1 MRRFFLAAPICVVF
15 SIACGAPARRAAL
28 PSPAVAVA
36 SASAAPS
43 AVPPPPATDDP
54 APKQKMSHCG
64 MLIDG
69 PAVDRAFLEK
79 PTTIH
84 AGVGT
89 MTFEVTTSS
98 KEAKAFFNQ
107 GLAYLHSYVWLE
119 AARSFHQALRID
131 PNLAMAW
138 WGLSRA
144 EGRMAQRLHA
154 KESIERAKELAPHAT
169 PRERRYIDLRAQQME
184 AAQAPQGPEA
194 EKKHAEYKAALE
206 KALADDPSDAE
217 MWVLRGNTE
226 EPGAGGIGQAGTM
239 AAVAFYESALARDPK
254 HLGAHHYLVHAF
266 ENSGRAAEAAAHAR
280 IYAAAAFNVAHAQH
294 MLGHVLPRLG
304 KWNEALVQFQ
314 KADRIEEAYAKTE
327 QARAGDDWHHSHN
340 LDLLGFT
347 YLRLGQVKEAED
359 AFRRSYETPVREPF
373 AEGFQYVLIEFYLL
387 RGRNDE
393 ALAMAQ
399 KMAKGTGS
407 GRIVGHELETAA
419 LLALHRDDEARVA
432 SKATADALA
441 ELSAGNT
448 PDAAAYKDYFGES
461 AREAQAL
468 VDLRGPNPERGEAVL
483 LELVDAIAADPT
495 IDGWGAGL
503 ITTERYA
510 GDAERLGR
518 TALVKSFAE
527 RMKKM
532 DPTYVP
538 GAARAAR

>member
-1 MRRFFLAAPICVVF
+1 MRRFRLAVPMCAVF
-15 SIACGAPARRAAL
+15 SIACGAPARQA
-28 PSPAVAVA
+28 SPPPPPLAVAPP
-36 SASAAPS
+36 SASAAAS
-43 AVPPPPATDDP
+43 AAPLPAEEP
-54 APKQKMSHCG
+54 APRQKMSHCG
-64 MLIDG
+64 LLVDG

-89 MTFEVTTSS
+89 MSFEVTTSS

-119 AARSFHQALRID
+119 AARSFHQALRND

-144 EGRMAQRLHA
+144 EGRMAQSLHA
-154 KESIERAKELAPHAT
+154 KESIDRAKELAPHAS

-184 AAQAPQGPEA
+184 AARAPQGTEA
-194 EKKHAEYKAALE
+194 DKKHAEYKVALE

-217 MWVLRGNTE
+217 MWVLRGNAE
-226 EPGAGGIGQAGTM
+226 EPGVGGIGQAGTM
-239 AAVAFYESALARDPK
+239 GAVAFYESALARDPK
-254 HLGAHHYLVHAF
+254 HLGAHHYLVHAL
-266 ENSGRAAEAAAHAR
+266 ENSGRAAEAAAHGR
-280 IYAAAAFNVAHAQH
+280 VYAAAAFDVAHAQH

-314 KADRIEEAYAKTE
+314 KADRIEDAYAKAE
-327 QARAGDDWHHSHN
+327 QVRPGDDWHHSHN

-347 YLRLGQVKEAED
+347 YLRLGQVKEAEES
-359 AFRRSYETPVREPF
+359 FRRSYETPAREPF

-441 ELSAGNT
+441 ELTAGDS
-448 PDAAAYKDYFGES
+448 PEAAAYKDYFGES

-483 LELVDAIAADPT
+483 LEIVDAIAADPT
-495 IDGWGAGL
+495 IDGWGGGL